1 MVKDFRKVNNI
12 FKLFVIFYKIYMNLE
27 NLEQK
32 SKPVEIHTERK
43 KDREIENAESNI
55 LSCLMGWPMF
65 LIAVDDL

>member
-1 MVKDFRKVNNI
+1 
-12 FKLFVIFYKIYMNLE
+12 MNLE

-55 LSCLMGWPMF
+55 FSCLMGWPMF
-65 LIAVDDL
+65 LIAVDDLYDCSLLLTKNRNRCLVSKTTS